1 MDKRTPSFKQSERAE
16 FSPTTFAKRDTQGES
31 AKLLIHI
38 RSEADY
44 LEALKEVSA
53 LIDIDPE
60 IDSVD
65 GNRLDVLGTLVQ
77 AYEAKHCPIDPPD
90 PIDAIKFRL
99 EQSGMTVKDLVA
111 YIGPINRVYE
121 ILERKRP
128 LSLNMIQKLSKGL
141 HIPADVLIRESTTSV
156 P

>member
-16 FSPTTFAKRDTQGES
+16 YSPTPFAKRDTQVEP
-31 AKLLIHI
+31 AKLLIQI
-38 RSEADY
+38 RTEADY

-53 LIDIDPE
+53 LINIDPE
-60 IDSVD
+60 INSVD
-65 GNRLDVLGTLVQ
+65 GNRLDVLGMLVQ
-77 AYEAKHCPIDPPD
+77 AYEAKHHPIDPPD
-90 PIDAIKFRL
+90 PIDAIKFRV

-121 ILERKRP
+121 VLACKRP
-128 LSLNMIQKLSKGL
+128 LSLNIIQKLSKGL
-141 HIPADVLIRESTTSV
+141 HIPADVLIRRSSTSV